1 MSNVRDWSVVD
12 LNHEGHQGHE
22 AIPVEIEQVAQVV
35 VDAALKVHKA
45 LGPGLLESAYE
56 HCLAHELSVR
66 GLSLRRQ
73 AALPIR
79 YDGVTLD
86 AGYRLDL
93 VVHNA
98 IILEVKSVDALTPL
112 HHAQLLTY
120 LKLSGCRLGFLMN
133 FNVPLFKQGLKRVV
147 L

>member
-1 MSNVRDWSVVD
+1 M
-12 LNHEGHQGHE
+12 NHEGHEDHE
-22 AIPVEIEQVAQVV
+22 ATSAEVERVGHVV
-35 VDAALKVHKA
+35 VDSALKVHKA

-56 HCLAHELSVR
+56 HCLTHELTVR
-66 GLSLRRQ
+66 GVSLRRQ
-73 AALPIR
+73 AALPIQ
-79 YDGVTLD
+79 YDGVMLD

-93 VVHNA
+93 MVHDAIVV
-98 IILEVKSVDALTPL
+98 EVKAVDALTPL
-112 HHAQLLTY
+112 HQAQLLTY

>member
-1 MSNVRDWSVVD
+1 
-12 LNHEGHQGHE
+12 LNHEGHKGHE

-35 VDAALKVHKA
+35 IDAALKVHKA

-66 GLSLRRQ
+66 GVSLRRQ

-93 VVHNA
+93 VVHDA

-120 LKLSGCRLGFLMN
+120 
-133 FNVPLFKQGLKRVV
+133 
-147 L
+147 